1 VAVDPRR
8 QAEDP
13 LGEDIYF
20 IDKTASS
27 LMRLAMDSL
36 AVELRGLETVAALTA
51 DQAAGARGMV
61 CEPDGGDVYV
71 LVDSE
76 DTKQILRITPGG
88 AVTVLYDFFD
98 RGAGD
103 AAGVQ
108 RDLAYDADLAQG
120 RLYTIDT
127 LNNNVLIYDI
137 GEDILV
143 EMFEDPLAQSTIS
156 TSGASGE
163 RVGLVVLK

>member
-1 VAVDPRR
+1 
-8 QAEDP
+8 
-13 LGEDIYF
+13 
-20 IDKTASS
+20 
-27 LMRLAMDSL
+27 
-36 AVELRGLETVAALTA
+36 
-51 DQAAGARGMV
+51 MV
-61 CEPDGGDVYV
+61 CEARDGNVYI

-76 DTKQILRITPGG
+76 DTKEILQVTPAG

-108 RDLAYDADLAQG
+108 RDLAYDEGFQ

-127 LNNNVLIYDI
+127 LNDNVLVFDVS
-137 GEDILV
+137 GGVLA
-143 EMFEDPLAQSTIS
+143 EMFTAPQSAVS
-156 TSGASGE
+156 TSGGSGE